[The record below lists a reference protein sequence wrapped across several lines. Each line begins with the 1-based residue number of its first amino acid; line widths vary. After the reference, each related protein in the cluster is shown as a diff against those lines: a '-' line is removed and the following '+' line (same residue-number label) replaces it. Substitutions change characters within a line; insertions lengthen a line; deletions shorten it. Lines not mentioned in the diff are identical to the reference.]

1 MFNNHNLPKSLVN
14 EAANVLGN
22 TNADFDLTPELQSV
36 VAEAARDYVQCPTQE
51 DRKAIIEWHIEQVAN
66 INDLEP
72 HMIVN
77 FERAVEHAVNEG
89 IGSGVMKF
97 VSGMSQI
104 PAAAKNVVRRGKIEI
119 RGLAKGRTARRAGVV
134 DKETSQTT
142 VTPQD
147 KEAQQQSGLY
157 QGRPAPK
164 LQKNSV
170 DYTELLDVLG
180 SLNESEFAAYIDLLT
195 ESEFA
200 ALEQILES
208 YSNEE

>member
-22 TNADFDLTPELQSV
+22 TNTDFDLTPELQSV

-89 IGSGVMKF
+89 IMKTGLAFARTLANVFTGQGDPASGVLSKEEGKSLTKQLRKREPKMK
-97 VSGMSQI
+97 
-104 PAAAKNVVRRGKIEI
+104 
-119 RGLAKGRTARRAGVV
+119 
-134 DKETSQTT
+134 
-142 VTPQD
+142 
-147 KEAQQQSGLY
+147 SGLH